1 MKKVTVIIMSLAL
14 AMPMAAAVHAEEDQ
28 RSYWRKV
35 NNEIIYIGPKSCNY
49 RHKGRCVSKPF
60 ADTNSDKY
68 RCEELGDTE
77 ACDRLL
83 DSEDKKPQEGTRL
96 DYRTILD
103 EDLRWLCDNTAN
115 EDRQSAC
122 DEIARRA
129 AN

>member
-1 MKKVTVIIMSLAL
+1 MRKVTVIIMSLAL

-35 NNEIIYIGPKSCNY
+35 DNEIVYVGPKDD
-49 RHKGRCVSKPF
+49 RPERPARKTTDRLDPK
-60 ADTNSDKY
+60 SDEY
-68 RCEELGDTE
+68 RCAELEEKA
-77 ACDRLL
+77 ACDRLKSP
-83 DSEDKKPQEGTRL
+83 DTKPQEGTRL
-96 DYRTILD
+96 DYRTLLD
-103 EDLRWLCDNTAN
+103 EDLRWLCDSTGN